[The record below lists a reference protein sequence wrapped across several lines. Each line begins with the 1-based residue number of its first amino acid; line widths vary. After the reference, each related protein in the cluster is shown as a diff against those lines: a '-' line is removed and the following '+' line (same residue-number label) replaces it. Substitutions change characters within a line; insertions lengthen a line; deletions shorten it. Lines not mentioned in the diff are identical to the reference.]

1 MKIERKSFVRFA
13 VAVALAC
20 YDRPIDQEI
29 SAEEAATFLKW
40 VIDMALGPNAADVT
54 VETAYKMV
62 KKNYPVSSKMPLIIS
77 VAGVQQHLF
86 WFYPHQAF
94 EEMCDTLSEMLCEIP
109 ITCDCVPA

>member
-20 YDRPIDQEI
+20 HDRPIDQEI
-29 SAEEAATFLKW
+29 TAEEAAVLLKW

-54 VETAYKMV
+54 VEPMT
-62 KKNYPVSSKMPLIIS
+62 NYPVSSTMPLIIS

-94 EEMCDTLSEMLCEIP
+94 EEMCDALSEMLYEIP

>member
-29 SAEEAATFLKW
+29 SAEEAAVFLKW
-40 VIDMALGPNAADVT
+40 VIDMALGPDAADVT
-54 VETAYKMV
+54 VAPM
-62 KKNYPVSSKMPLIIS
+62 KNYPVSSKMPLIIS

-86 WFYPHQAF
+86 WFYPNQAF

>member
-29 SAEEAATFLKW
+29 SAEEAAVFLKW
-40 VIDMALGPNAADVT
+40 VIDMALGPDVAVVT
-54 VETAYKMV
+54 VAPM
-62 KKNYPVSSKMPLIIS
+62 KNYPVSSKMPLIIS

>member
-29 SAEEAATFLKW
+29 TAEEAAVLLKW

-54 VETAYKMV
+54 VEPM
-62 KKNYPVSSKMPLIIS
+62 KNYPVSSKMPICSPKCS
-77 VAGVQQHLF
+77 VRSPSPVTVSLR
-86 WFYPHQAF
+86 
-94 EEMCDTLSEMLCEIP
+94 DRRS
-109 ITCDCVPA
+109 

>member
-40 VIDMALGPNAADVT
+40 VIDMAPR
-54 VETAYKMV
+54 
-62 KKNYPVSSKMPLIIS
+62 P
-77 VAGVQQHLF
+77 
-86 WFYPHQAF
+86 
-94 EEMCDTLSEMLCEIP
+94 
-109 ITCDCVPA
+109 

>member
-29 SAEEAATFLKW
+29 TAEEAAVLLKW

-54 VETAYKMV
+54 VEPM
-62 KKNYPVSSKMPLIIS
+62 KNYPVSSKMPLIIS
-77 VAGVQQHLF
+77 VAGVQSPIVAGGH
-86 WFYPHQAF
+86 
-94 EEMCDTLSEMLCEIP
+94 
-109 ITCDCVPA
+109 ITCSRDEPNGMNKK

>member
-29 SAEEAATFLKW
+29 TAEEAAVLLKW

-54 VETAYKMV
+54 VEPM
-62 KKNYPVSSKMPLIIS
+62 KNCPVYSKMPLIIS

-86 WFYPHQAF
+86 WFYPNQAF
-94 EEMCDTLSEMLCEIP
+94 EEMCDALSEMLCEIP

>member
-1 MKIERKSFVRFA
+1 MRIGRESFIRFA

-20 YDRPIDQEI
+20 YDLPADRAMT
-29 SAEEAATFLKW
+29 SEEAAQLVKW

-54 VETAYKMV
+54 VEPM
-62 KKNYPVSSKMPLIIS
+62 KNYPVSSKMPLIIS

>member
-20 YDRPIDQEI
+20 YDRPIEQEI
-29 SAEEAATFLKW
+29 TADKAVILVKW
-40 VIDMALGPNAADVT
+40 VIDMALGPDAADVT
-54 VETAYKMV
+54 VAPM
-62 KKNYPVSSKMPLIIS
+62 KNYPVSSKMPLIIS

-94 EEMCDTLSEMLCEIP
+94 EEMCDALSEMLCEIP